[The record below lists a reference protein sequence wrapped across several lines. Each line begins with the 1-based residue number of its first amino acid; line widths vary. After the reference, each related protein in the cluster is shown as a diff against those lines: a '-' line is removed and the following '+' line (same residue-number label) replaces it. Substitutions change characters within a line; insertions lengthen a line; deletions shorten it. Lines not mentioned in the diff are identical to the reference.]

1 MGSSETSSSRSA
13 LEKNQRERGTHGDEV
28 ILPSLDIEH
37 VTLHH
42 RIARLDLSV
51 LLLGRVIHDVLGD
64 LQQGLSRGRMSP
76 EVGGDSARRKGDGS
90 ERTCEGA
97 HLDTRRSRSVIIG
110 SHDIPRGDPPE
121 FELAFPILFG

>member
-42 RIARLDLSV
+42 RVARLDLSV
-51 LLLGRVIHDVLGD
+51 LWFGRVIHDVLGD

-76 EVGGDSARRKGDGS
+76 EVGGDSARRKGD
-90 ERTCEGA
+90 EA
-97 HLDTRRSRSVIIG
+97 D
-110 SHDIPRGDPPE
+110 GDLTSIHVAAE
-121 FELAFPILFG
+121 V